1 METAGTDE
9 NDGEGLAGDEA
20 QQQRATEVQHQQQ
33 EGGQRQAS
41 DGDVG
46 DEENCQARVQ
56 AAQSPNDASSPAA
69 APTSNNSTEAA
80 AKAITNWFN
89 QEEAMVLDRIEAIH
103 TGERSRNRVPKVIDA
118 KGSNSLTMSALT
130 TSATSTASGLPCTDM
145 ETKAAAIHQPTL
157 REGVNSDPVH
167 LVDAEHENE
176 EVPSEP
182 ELVVA
187 RRVNSSIATSTQED
201 STPTARVVSG
211 NTLSGGVGPD
221 QELVLVRAS
230 RAKVED
236 SLRDLLKSR
245 RGLCLIAAFIIV
257 IVLVA
262 AGIAIGVEGS
272 NRRRDDDDN
281 NDINSDNESISS
293 EVFQTHVPSH
303 SPTLRPSISPSV
315 QPTTVPTLRP
325 STASPTTDLEGYL
338 VANDMLPNYTIAALR
353 NASSPQA
360 KALRW
365 LDDAHSEETLR
376 NLTAQDRILQRYA
389 LAVFYYSTNGFGWLF
404 NRYWLS
410 DVNECEWW
418 SHLEVAGASTSDGLQ
433 TVCNEDGHYLGL
445 LLDNNILQGSLPP
458 QVALLTHLEDISL
471 VADSFGVSKEDK
483 KSRFLIGGIP
493 SQYGLLTHLRDLDLA
508 KNALSSTIPSEIG
521 LLSDSLD
528 ALRLLENN
536 MTGSLPTQL
545 AYLTTVRRLYVYD
558 NSFTGTLP
566 SELGQ
571 LTQLLLDFN
580 AIKNQF
586 TGTLPSEYGLLTQLT
601 ALSLQ
606 ENQLVSSVPSQY
618 GNLTTLRWLLLKHNK
633 LTGTLPP
640 VGNLRELRLFY
651 VEYNMFTGTIP
662 TSYGGMLRVTD
673 IGFNN
678 NKLTGTIP
686 SELGL
691 LTRLIFMDLTSN
703 MLTGIMPNEIC
714 TLPTS
719 GLRFS
724 VSVDCEEVECDCGCC
739 TGCCK

>member
-1 METAGTDE
+1 MGTAGSDS
-9 NDGEGLAGDEA
+9 NGGKGLAGTQNEPEGQEQQEEV
-20 QQQRATEVQHQQQ
+20 QQQASAG
-33 EGGQRQAS
+33 EG
-41 DGDVG
+41 D
-46 DEENCQARVQ
+46 NCQT
-56 AAQSPNDASSPAA
+56 AAEAPTGAPSPGNAPAA
-69 APTSNNSTEAA
+69 SAVPTRNNSTEAA

-89 QEEAMVLDRIEAIH
+89 QEEAMVQDRMEAIR
-103 TGERSRNRVPKVIDA
+103 TEERSRNNRVPKAIDA

-130 TSATSTASGLPCTDM
+130 TSATSTASGLAPCSDM
-145 ETKAAAIHQPTL
+145 QAKAAAMHQPTL
-157 REGVNSDPVH
+157 NSNSNPAHLPDAADEEEG
-167 LVDAEHENE
+167 E
-176 EVPSEP
+176 EVPIEP

-187 RRVNSSIATSTQED
+187 RRVNSSIATSTQEG
-201 STPTARVVSG
+201 STVSPTVRVASANTQSG
-211 NTLSGGVGPD
+211 ATDPD
-221 QELVLVRAS
+221 PDPDLVLVRAS

-245 RGLCLIAAFIIV
+245 RGLCLIVGFILF

-272 NRRRDDDDN
+272 NRKNDDSNGENDN
-281 NDINSDNESISS
+281 YISNSD
-293 EVFQTHVPSH
+293 VYTTHVPSQI
-303 SPTLRPSISPSV
+303 PTLVPSILPSV
-315 QPTTVPTLRP
+315 QPTATPTLRP

-338 VANDMLPNYTIAALR
+338 VANDMLPNYTIVALR
-353 NASSPQA
+353 NASSPQS

-365 LDDAHSEETLR
+365 LGDTHSEETLR

-404 NRYWLS
+404 SRYWLS
-410 DVNECEWW
+410 DVNECQWW
-418 SHLEVAGASTSDGLQ
+418 SHLEVAGASASDGVQ
-433 TVCNEDGHYLGL
+433 TVCNEDGHYVGL

-493 SQYGLLTHLRDLDLA
+493 SQYGLLSHLKDLDLA

-545 AYLTTVRRLYVYD
+545 AYLTTLRRLYVYD
-558 NSFTGTLP
+558 NSFTGSLP
-566 SELGQ
+566 SELGR
-571 LTQLLLDFN
+571 LHRLLLDFN

-606 ENQLVSSVPSQY
+606 ENQLVSSVPKQY

-651 VEYNMFTGTIP
+651 LEYNMFTGAIP
-662 TSYGGMLRVTD
+662 KSYGGMLRVTD

-703 MLTGIMPNEIC
+703 MLTGSVPNEVC